1 MIYGIIF
8 GMENFFSSNSSQIP
22 QPEVSLE
29 NQYDNLKNNYQQIFV
44 EAAESIRTAIDKFKP
59 ENPCNICAVQNC
71 QVQKKDVFTDYP
83 RGCAYKDWQAQVIT
97 FLTGEYRQTLK
108 NTYKAMMEKKN
119 NYQCNCCGDCC
130 RLAVSEYSYDQ
141 LKQRAMRGDKYSAD
155 FVSVFVPYKSE
166 EEAKAVNPEYFELLN
181 ELVEDSKTYYYYC
194 PKLKDNLCSD
204 YENRPDICKD
214 FPHNPLKLLPSRCSF
229 NAWKNEVAK
238 QAMLLKAKT
247 DIIEFYKMKLG

>member
-1 MIYGIIF
+1 
-8 GMENFFSSNSSQIP
+8 MENFFSSQSSQSQ
-22 QPEVSLE
+22 QPEISLE
-29 NQYDNLKNNYQQIFV
+29 VQYDNLKDNYQQIFV
-44 EAAESIRTAIDKFKP
+44 EAAESIRNTIDKFKP
-59 ENPCNICAVQNC
+59 ENPCTLCVVKDCKIE
-71 QVQKKDVFTDYP
+71 KKDVFTDYP
-83 RGCAYKDWQAQVIT
+83 RGCAYKDWQSKVIT

-108 NTYKAMMEKKN
+108 NNYKAMMDKKN
-119 NYQCNCCGDCC
+119 NYSCNCCGDCC

-141 LKQRAMRGDKYSAD
+141 LKQRAMRGDKFSAD
-155 FVSVFVPYKSE
+155 FVSVFVPYKTE

-181 ELVEDSKTYYYYC
+181 ELVEDQKTYYYYC

-229 NAWKNEVAK
+229 NAWKNEISK